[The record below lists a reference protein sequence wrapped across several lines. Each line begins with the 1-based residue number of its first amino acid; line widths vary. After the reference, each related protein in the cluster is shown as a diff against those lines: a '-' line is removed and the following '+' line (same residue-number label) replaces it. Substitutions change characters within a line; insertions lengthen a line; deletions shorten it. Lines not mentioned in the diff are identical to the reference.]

1 MKRQIMVRM
10 KNKKRKENIIFVV
23 IGLTGIILVIVS
35 VIILWGGKKK
45 TDTSTYG
52 ITEMTNSEITQETEI
67 TTVTVEIETTEDMTT
82 EGETTEVIT
91 TEIFEREIS
100 NSQSSKELDRDQ
112 TLAAIERFCREQ
124 NPDLN
129 NMSQDEYSFYW
140 ELTSETEQEYVVTYC
155 SYTGS
160 FTYFHVN
167 KATGEVMTMEYVPG
181 ITDGEVPGAE
191 EFQIWDYIG

>member
-1 MKRQIMVRM
+1 MVRM
-10 KNKKRKENIIFVV
+10 KNKKGKENIIFVV
-23 IGLTGIILVIVS
+23 IGLTGIILVIVG

-45 TDTSTYG
+45 IDTSTYG

-67 TTVTVEIETTEDMTT
+67 F
-82 EGETTEVIT
+82 GQ
-91 TEIFEREIS
+91 EIS

-140 ELTSETEQEYVVTYC
+140 ELTSETEQEYVVTYR

-167 KATGEVMTMEYVPG
+167 KATGEVTTMEYVPG

>member
-10 KNKKRKENIIFVV
+10 KNKKGKENIIFVV
-23 IGLTGIILVIVS
+23 IGLTGIILVIVG

-67 TTVTVEIETTEDMTT
+67 F
-82 EGETTEVIT
+82 GQ
-91 TEIFEREIS
+91 EIS

-140 ELTSETEQEYVVTYC
+140 ELTSETEQEYVVTYR

-167 KATGEVMTMEYVPG
+167 KATGEVTTMEYVPG

>member
-67 TTVTVEIETTEDMTT
+67 F
-82 EGETTEVIT
+82 GQ
-91 TEIFEREIS
+91 EIS

-167 KATGEVMTMEYVPG
+167 KATGEVTTMEYVPG

>member
-1 MKRQIMVRM
+1 MVRM
-10 KNKKRKENIIFVV
+10 KNKKGKENIIFVV
-23 IGLTGIILVIVS
+23 IGLTGIILVIVG

-91 TEIFEREIS
+91 TEIFGQEIS
-100 NSQSSKELDRDQ
+100 NSQTSKELDGDQ

-140 ELTSETEQEYVVTYC
+140 ELTSETEQEYVVTYR

-167 KATGEVMTMEYVPG
+167 KATGEVTTMEYVPG

>member
-1 MKRQIMVRM
+1 MVRM

-112 TLAAIERFCREQ
+112 TLAVIERFCREQ

-140 ELTSETEQEYVVTYC
+140 ELTSETEQEYVVTYR

-167 KATGEVMTMEYVPG
+167 KATGEVTTMEYVPG

>member
-1 MKRQIMVRM
+1 M
-10 KNKKRKENIIFVV
+10 V
-23 IGLTGIILVIVS
+23 IGLTGIILVIVG

-67 TTVTVEIETTEDMTT
+67 F
-82 EGETTEVIT
+82 GQ
-91 TEIFEREIS
+91 EIS

-140 ELTSETEQEYVVTYC
+140 ELTSETEQEYVVTYR

-167 KATGEVMTMEYVPG
+167 KATGEVTTMEYVPG

-191 EFQIWDYIG
+191 EFQIWDYID

>member
-1 MKRQIMVRM
+1 MVRM

-67 TTVTVEIETTEDMTT
+67 F
-82 EGETTEVIT
+82 GQ
-91 TEIFEREIS
+91 EIS

-140 ELTSETEQEYVVTYC
+140 ELTSETEQEYVFTYC

-167 KATGEVMTMEYVPG
+167 KATGEVTTMEYVPG
-181 ITDGEVPGAE
+181 ITDGEGPGAE

>member
-1 MKRQIMVRM
+1 MVRM
-10 KNKKRKENIIFVV
+10 KNKKGKENIIFVV
-23 IGLTGIILVIVS
+23 IGLTGIILVIVG

-67 TTVTVEIETTEDMTT
+67 F
-82 EGETTEVIT
+82 GQ
-91 TEIFEREIS
+91 EIS

-140 ELTSETEQEYVVTYC
+140 ELTSETEQEYVVTYR

-167 KATGEVMTMEYVPG
+167 KATGEVTTMEYVPG
-181 ITDGEVPGAE
+181 ITLSL
-191 EFQIWDYIG
+191 IHI

>member
-67 TTVTVEIETTEDMTT
+67 F
-82 EGETTEVIT
+82 GQ
-91 TEIFEREIS
+91 EIS

-129 NMSQDEYSFYW
+129 NMSQDEYFFYW

-167 KATGEVMTMEYVPG
+167 KATGEVTTMEYVPG

>member
-1 MKRQIMVRM
+1 M
-10 KNKKRKENIIFVV
+10 V
-23 IGLTGIILVIVS
+23 IGLTGIILVIVG

-67 TTVTVEIETTEDMTT
+67 F
-82 EGETTEVIT
+82 GQ
-91 TEIFEREIS
+91 EIS

-140 ELTSETEQEYVVTYC
+140 ELTSETEQEYVFTYR

-160 FTYFHVN
+160 FTYFHGICTRN
-167 KATGEVMTMEYVPG
+167 NGWRGSRSRGISDLGLYRLIYNYTG
-181 ITDGEVPGAE
+181 
-191 EFQIWDYIG
+191 

>member
-1 MKRQIMVRM
+1 MVRM

-23 IGLTGIILVIVS
+23 IGLTGIILVIVG

-67 TTVTVEIETTEDMTT
+67 F
-82 EGETTEVIT
+82 GQ
-91 TEIFEREIS
+91 EIS

-167 KATGEVMTMEYVPG
+167 KATGEVTTMEYVPG

>member
-1 MKRQIMVRM
+1 MVRM

-91 TEIFEREIS
+91 TEIFGQEIS
-100 NSQSSKELDRDQ
+100 NSQTSKELDGDQ

-140 ELTSETEQEYVVTYC
+140 ELTSETEQEYVVTYR

-167 KATGEVMTMEYVPG
+167 KATGEVTTMEYVSG

>member
-10 KNKKRKENIIFVV
+10 KNKKGKENIIFVV
-23 IGLTGIILVIVS
+23 IGLTGIILVIVG

-67 TTVTVEIETTEDMTT
+67 F
-82 EGETTEVIT
+82 GQ
-91 TEIFEREIS
+91 EIS

-140 ELTSETEQEYVVTYC
+140 ELTSETEQEYVVTYR

-167 KATGEVMTMEYVPG
+167 KATGEVTTMEYVPG
-181 ITDGEVPGAE
+181 ITDGNGR
-191 EFQIWDYIG
+191 

>member
-1 MKRQIMVRM
+1 MVRM

-67 TTVTVEIETTEDMTT
+67 F
-82 EGETTEVIT
+82 GQ
-91 TEIFEREIS
+91 EIS

-167 KATGEVMTMEYVPG
+167 KATGEVTTMEYVPG

>member
-10 KNKKRKENIIFVV
+10 KSKKGKETIIFAI
-23 IGLTGIILVIVS
+23 IGLIGIILVIVG

-67 TTVTVEIETTEDMTT
+67 F
-82 EGETTEVIT
+82 GQ
-91 TEIFEREIS
+91 EIS
-100 NSQSSKELDRDQ
+100 NSQSSKELDGDQ

-140 ELTSETEQEYVVTYC
+140 ELTSETEQEYVVTYR

-167 KATGEVMTMEYVPG
+167 KATGEVTTMEYVPG

>member
-1 MKRQIMVRM
+1 MVRM

-112 TLAAIERFCREQ
+112 TLAAIVRFCREQ

-140 ELTSETEQEYVVTYC
+140 ELTSETEQEYVVTYR

-167 KATGEVMTMEYVPG
+167 KATGEVTTMEYVPG

>member
-1 MKRQIMVRM
+1 MVRM

-67 TTVTVEIETTEDMTT
+67 F
-82 EGETTEVIT
+82 GQ
-91 TEIFEREIS
+91 EIS

-129 NMSQDEYSFYW
+129 NMSQDEYFFYW
-140 ELTSETEQEYVVTYC
+140 ELTSET
-155 SYTGS
+155 
-160 FTYFHVN
+160 
-167 KATGEVMTMEYVPG
+167 
-181 ITDGEVPGAE
+181 
-191 EFQIWDYIG
+191 

>member
-1 MKRQIMVRM
+1 M
-10 KNKKRKENIIFVV
+10 
-23 IGLTGIILVIVS
+23 
-35 VIILWGGKKK
+35 IILWGGKKK

-67 TTVTVEIETTEDMTT
+67 F
-82 EGETTEVIT
+82 GQ
-91 TEIFEREIS
+91 EIS

-140 ELTSETEQEYVVTYC
+140 ELTSETEQEYVVTYR

-167 KATGEVMTMEYVPG
+167 KATGEVTTMEYVPG

>member
-1 MKRQIMVRM
+1 MVRM

-23 IGLTGIILVIVS
+23 IGLTGIILVIVG

-67 TTVTVEIETTEDMTT
+67 F
-82 EGETTEVIT
+82 GQ
-91 TEIFEREIS
+91 EIS

-140 ELTSETEQEYVVTYC
+140 ELTSETEQEYVVTYR

-167 KATGEVMTMEYVPG
+167 KATGEVTTMEYVPG

-191 EFQIWDYIG
+191 EFQIWDYID

>member
-112 TLAAIERFCREQ
+112 TLAVIERFCREQ

-140 ELTSETEQEYVVTYC
+140 ELTSETEQEYVVTYR

-167 KATGEVMTMEYVPG
+167 KATGEVTTMEYVPG